1 METSSS
7 KILRNIPNMLTIFR
21 IILIIPI
28 IILFL
33 IDTNFKTCYSLQIDG
48 NTINIDLKYIIIALL
63 FIIASISDFFDGY
76 LSRKYHW
83 QSNFGKFWDPLAD
96 KILVNVTF
104 VLLAIVNF
112 THIGFVLVFIIRDII
127 VDGIRM
133 YSSSKNIVLAAD
145 KFGKLK
151 TFFQHTDL
159 QLVLPY
165 LQFTR
170 ILLAASSTE
179 KILLLRPLQTD
190 MFEKDIRTQ
199 QITHEHSYA
208 LNLMVL

>member
-151 TFFQHTDL
+151 TFFQMISII
-159 QLVLPY
+159 
-165 LQFTR
+165 
-170 ILLAASSTE
+170 ILLFFGS
-179 KILLLRPLQTD
+179 PCVVNWW
-190 MFEKDIRTQ
+190 
-199 QITHEHSYA
+199 YWGV
-208 LNLMVL
+208 LNLFVYFSILTSIISMLSYTFKFIKINKIKSIN